1 MTRFLPVFVAF
12 VFVALP
18 AFADATGGLFDAA
31 REGTEA
37 EVKAALEAGADVN
50 ARDEGGRTALH
61 WAAWKNE
68 PAVVKALLDA
78 GAKTNPRDI
87 DHGFTPLLDA
97 AYNPNPSVIEA
108 LIEAG
113 ANANARGRGGWTGL
127 HAAAQNGHAAAIAAL
142 LEAGADPSAR
152 AGGGVTPLHVA
163 TEDAHL
169 SVIEAL
175 LAADADPNAREDG
188 GKTPLHLVVFGAGT
202 YDRLLRDVAVGNL
215 TRNDGPALAARKLGV
230 SPRIVRLMLERGKA
244 VLERSPSVIEAL
256 LDAGADPTLRDEDG
270 KIPFDYAK
278 DNEALKG
285 TEAYWRL
292 NDGRFE

>member
-37 EVKAALEAGADVN
+37 EVKAVLEAGADVN

-68 PAVVKALLDA
+68 PTVVKALLDA

-127 HAAAQNGHAAAIAAL
+127 HAAAWNANPAAAEAL
-142 LEAGADPSAR
+142 LAAGADPNAR
-152 AGGGVTPLHVA
+152 DEGGGTPLHA
-163 TEDAHL
+163 AAEDAHL

-175 LAADADPNAREDG
+175 LAADADPNAREDD
-188 GKTPLHLVVFGAGT
+188 GKTPLHVVAAT
-202 YDRLLRDVAVGNL
+202 AEAADKWLRAQ
-215 TRNDGPALAARKLGV
+215 A
-230 SPRIVRLMLERGKA
+230 GKA
-244 VLERSPSVIEAL
+244 ANRKKTKRLYAAILNRTPSVIEAL
-256 LDAGADPTLRDEDG
+256 LDAGADAAARDEAG
-270 KIPFDYAK
+270 KVPFDYAK